1 MDFVIV
7 STVVTAAIA
16 SFQGQQAY
24 DLVDLPSLKA
34 ELQLADRS
42 KDALLLRWITQASA
56 AAAKFCNRVFAV
68 ETVQDQIFPPR
79 DYFPAPTVIGG
90 VMPLQ
95 LSRWPV
101 AQPPTV
107 TENGVALVENTDFM
121 VKYDVGQLLRLD
133 VNGWPKR
140 WPALPTIVQYPAGY
154 KLTDPDFADV
164 ADAVIRM
171 VKARYFAQARDP
183 ALRSENIS
191 GAYEA
196 QYWFASGPGA
206 AVGNLTP
213 DVEALLD
220 KYRVPVVG

>member
-7 STVVTAAIA
+7 STVVASATAA
-16 SFQGQQAY
+16 FQGQQPY
-24 DLVDLPSLKA
+24 DVVDLPTVKA
-34 ELQLADRS
+34 ELNLIDGR

-101 AQPPTV
+101 TQSPTV
-107 TENGVALVENTDFM
+107 TENGVALLENTDFI

-133 VNGWPKR
+133 VKGWPRR
-140 WPALPTIVQYPAGY
+140 WPALPTVVQYPAGY
-154 KLTDPDFADV
+154 KPTDPDFADAV
-164 ADAVIRM
+164 DAVIRM

-183 ALRSENIS
+183 ALRSENIV
-191 GAYEA
+191 GAYEV

-220 KYRVPVVG
+220 KYRVPVVA